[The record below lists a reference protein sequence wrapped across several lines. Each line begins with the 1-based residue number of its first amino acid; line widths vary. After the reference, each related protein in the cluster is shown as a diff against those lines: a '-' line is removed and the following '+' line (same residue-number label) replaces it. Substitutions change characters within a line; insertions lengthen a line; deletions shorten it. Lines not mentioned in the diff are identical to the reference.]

1 MSGLTSAATSAGQ
14 TRASIPDTVV
24 FIFTLYHKVKDHDD
38 SNVFKEIS
46 FGPVLPDDLF
56 QQIDVISEGF
66 AARSRERTGRER
78 AVVLIRFGHRHVAF
92 LLQGADVR
100 GEVAVGHAERVAQLG
115 ERQFRRGGEH
125 GHDRQPALL
134 VNHAVEP

>member
-1 MSGLTSAATSAGQ
+1 MQLT
-14 TRASIPDTVV
+14 
-24 FIFTLYHKVKDHDD
+24 LCHKVKDRDD
-38 SNVFKEIS
+38 LNVFKKIS

-66 AARSRERTGRER
+66 AAGRRERAGGER
-78 AVVLIRFGHRHVAF
+78 AVVLIRLGHRHVAF

-100 GEVAVGHAERVAQLG
+100 GEVAVGHAERVAQFG

-125 GHDRQPALL
+125 GHDCQPALL
-134 VNHAVEP
+134 VNHAVEL